1 MKNLR
6 SLSGKA
12 HHKNVKKWK
21 KISGTEKKTREMY
34 TSASQWWH
42 TPLIPALG
50 RQRQVDF

>member
-34 TSASQWWH
+34 TRDISKKVRSKI
-42 TPLIPALG
+42 LSI
-50 RQRQVDF
+50 